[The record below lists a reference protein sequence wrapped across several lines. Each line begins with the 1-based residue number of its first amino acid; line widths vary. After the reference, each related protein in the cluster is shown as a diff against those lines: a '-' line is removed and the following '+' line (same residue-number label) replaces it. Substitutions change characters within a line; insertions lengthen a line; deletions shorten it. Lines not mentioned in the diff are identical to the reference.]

1 MDSFSEIMKS
11 FGMAPLA
18 TMLTLC
24 LIALAYLY
32 RAREKERSATEAARE
47 KERTAAA
54 AIIQALNDRNFQTA
68 EKVFPVAE
76 KLADGVTTLER
87 LMAKDH

>member
-1 MDSFSEIMKS
+1 MDTFSEIMKS

-24 LIALAYLY
+24 LIALGYLY
-32 RAREKERSATEAARE
+32 RAREKERDVTEASRE
-47 KERTAAA
+47 KERATSAER
-54 AIIQALNDRNFQTA
+54 IQALNDRNFQTA